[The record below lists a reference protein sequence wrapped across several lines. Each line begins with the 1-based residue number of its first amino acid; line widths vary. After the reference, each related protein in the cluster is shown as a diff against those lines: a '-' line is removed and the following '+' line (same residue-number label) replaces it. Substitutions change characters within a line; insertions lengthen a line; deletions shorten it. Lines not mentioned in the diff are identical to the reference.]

1 MKKARI
7 TMPISTALTQDK
19 RSYLHL
25 ARRLGDQ
32 SGKTS
37 PAFVLT
43 ELIVVL
49 VIISLMT
56 AIAMIALTPLFG
68 RTKFK
73 RQAREFINILQLAQN
88 GAAES
93 DRRYAV
99 ALDFDEQ
106 TYTLRQFTTLDH
118 ERILED
124 EPIIAEGHF
133 TDEFRLEY
141 IIFDDGVDTR
151 YPEEGQ
157 EVFRIWLMAGH
168 SGWQN
173 GAILVL
179 SDIDYNLYSIVI
191 NRLSR
196 VIRFY
201 PEAYELGELGFLKPK
216 KANEL
221 FF

>member
-1 MKKARI
+1 M
-7 TMPISTALTQDK
+7 MPISIALTQDNHP
-19 RSYLHL
+19 YLHPV
-25 ARRLGDQ
+25 RHDRTG
-32 SGKTS
+32 S
-37 PAFVLT
+37 AFVLT

-56 AIAMIALTPLFG
+56 TIAMIALTPLFG

-124 EPIIAEGHF
+124 EPIITEGYF
-133 TDEFRLEY
+133 TEEFRLEY

-179 SDIDYNLYSIVI
+179 SDIDENMYSII
-191 NRLSR
+191 LNRLSR
-196 VIRFY
+196 TIAFY
-201 PEAYELGELGFLKPK
+201 PDAYELEDFGFLEPK
-216 KANEL
+216 TKNEML
-221 FF
+221 F